1 MHSCDDSNHLPVTVT
16 QSLTPHT
23 ASPVKTTTSLSIPHH
38 TDQQHSIMQ
47 LERDENPEE
56 DDGWLSKEQ
65 VTEWS
70 KILFKCIKPIGDPEF
85 RITENIATHTIT
97 LKIDMTAIDLRHAE
111 SVCTQEQ
118 VEKYEQLGMRREEI
132 AEVALKL
139 NAIKHL
145 GINLRIDDLF
155 DEHGFVIVD
164 GNECNEE
171 REDAVYFVEEG
182 RNSVKGKEKLMVEEM
197 NRSGLVNLQREKE
210 NVIYR
215 EKSEVGEGRE
225 TDLLQS
231 MTMKIRFMKS
241 VSDEDMKTRLMS
253 DSEQVMFES
262 CDQVQ
267 MKLTQLELNTMRLM
281 CGNKSLASNLGI
293 RKRRTNDSTSSEER
307 FVHTDAHQ
315 PFVGLL
321 LEQGKHAEQLKKEK
335 EEKKVTAASCDNKEM
350 TEQKPSCTEA
360 FEEKENEKVTV
371 KVPEQVTGKA
381 STGIMKSSG
390 VCIPSQTQSC
400 QCFACIGAVAAQ
412 ITEVH
417 VHVHAGCTCTL
428 YMYMYMYIVHV
439 HVHPA
444 CTCIM

>member
-1 MHSCDDSNHLPVTVT
+1 MS
-16 QSLTPHT
+16 
-23 ASPVKTTTSLSIPHH
+23 
-38 TDQQHSIMQ
+38 
-47 LERDENPEE
+47 
-56 DDGWLSKEQ
+56 
-65 VTEWS
+65 EWS

-97 LKIDMTAIDLRHAE
+97 LKIDMTTIDLQHAE
-111 SVCTQEQ
+111 SVCTHEQ
-118 VEKYEQLGMRREEI
+118 VKKYEELGMRREEI

-164 GNECNEE
+164 GSDYHEE

-182 RNSVKGKEKLMVEEM
+182 KNSVKGKEKLMEDEV
-197 NRSGLVNLQREKE
+197 NRSGLVDLQTEKERVIHREKKE
-210 NVIYR
+210 M
-215 EKSEVGEGRE
+215 GEGRE

-241 VSDEDMKTRLMS
+241 VSDEDTRSRLMS
-253 DSEQVMFES
+253 NSEQVMFES

-281 CGNKSLASNLGI
+281 CTNKCLASNLGI
-293 RKRRTNDSTSSEER
+293 RKRKPNDSITTEER

-321 LEQGKHAEQLKKEK
+321 LEQGKQAEQLKRDK
-335 EEKKVTAASCDNKEM
+335 EERKALTAASSKDVVH
-350 TEQKPSCTEA
+350 P
-360 FEEKENEKVTV
+360 KVVEGCEVDTPAQSTAV
-371 KVPEQVTGKA
+371 KVPEQVTDKRDPGGV
-381 STGIMKSSG
+381 TKSSD
-390 VCIPSQTQSC
+390 VCIPSQTRSC

-412 ITEVH
+412 ITEVGT
-417 VHVHAGCTCTL
+417 VQL
-428 YMYMYMYIVHV
+428 YTFRRKWRLHTV
-439 HVHPA
+439 
-444 CTCIM
+444 

>member
-1 MHSCDDSNHLPVTVT
+1 MVSQQTDRECSAPSDPADESLEGGDS
-16 QSLTPHT
+16 
-23 ASPVKTTTSLSIPHH
+23 
-38 TDQQHSIMQ
+38 
-47 LERDENPEE
+47 
-56 DDGWLSKEQ
+56 WLSKEQ
-65 VTEWS
+65 VAEWS

-85 RITENIATHTIT
+85 RITDNIATHTIT

-111 SVCTQEQ
+111 SVCTCEQ
-118 VEKYEQLGMRREEI
+118 VRKYERLGMRREEI

-164 GNECNEE
+164 GNELHEE

-182 RNSVKGKEKLMVEEM
+182 KNSVKGKEKLIEEEM
-197 NRSGLVNLQREKE
+197 NRSELVDLQKEKE
-210 NVIYR
+210 RVIHR
-215 EKSEVGEGRE
+215 EKSEGRE

-241 VSDEDMKTRLMS
+241 VADEEMRTRLMS

-293 RKRRTNDSTSSEER
+293 RKRKGIENQLTEDR

-321 LEQGKHAEQLKKEK
+321 LEQGKQAEQLRKDKDKSSLPQATTTTTGSVGTSDGKETERQKVNQVNSNKEKKEK
-335 EEKKVTAASCDNKEM
+335 EEEATVRESSTLKVPQQASDKKSTGVVV
-350 TEQKPSCTEA
+350 KPSIT
-360 FEEKENEKVTV
+360 
-371 KVPEQVTGKA
+371 
-381 STGIMKSSG
+381 
-390 VCIPSQTQSC
+390 CIPSQTQSC

-412 ITEVH
+412 MTEVIH
-417 VHVHAGCTCTL
+417 LLVLWLWLVCLRTGGVDFSHFTDLHYVII
-428 YMYMYMYIVHV
+428 IV
-439 HVHPA
+439 
-444 CTCIM
+444 

>member
-1 MHSCDDSNHLPVTVT
+1 MSTDNNCITRSKCIITHCTPS
-16 QSLTPHT
+16 TPHNDSST
-23 ASPVKTTTSLSIPHH
+23 NTTTTTTTSLSIPHSN
-38 TDQQHSIMQ
+38 TDQHHSSM
-47 LERDENPEE
+47 LLDNPEE
-56 DDGWLSKEQ
+56 DGWLSKEQ

-85 RITENIATHTIT
+85 RITDNIATHTIT

-164 GNECNEE
+164 GNESNEE

-182 RNSVKGKEKLMVEEM
+182 KNSVKGKEKLLVEEM
-197 NRSGLVNLQREKE
+197 NRSGLVNLQREKD

-215 EKSEVGEGRE
+215 ERSEVGEGRE

-241 VSDEDMKTRLMS
+241 VSDEEMKTRLMS

-293 RKRRTNDSTSSEER
+293 RKRRTNDSSSSEER
-307 FVHTDAHQ
+307 FVHTDTHQ

-321 LEQGKHAEQLKKEK
+321 LEQGKQAEQMKKEK
-335 EEKKVTAASCDNKEM
+335 EELKALASIDRAN
-350 TEQKPSCTEA
+350 EQDSSSCPQQL
-360 FEEKENEKVTV
+360 EERETDKIVMKI
-371 KVPEQVTGKA
+371 PEQVTGKE

-390 VCIPSQTQSC
+390 VCIPNPNQSC

-412 ITEVH
+412 ITEVR
-417 VHVHAGCTCTL
+417 VH
-428 YMYMYMYIVHV
+428 
-439 HVHPA
+439 
-444 CTCIM
+444 